1 MKRAVAGMSCMTPPA
16 PAGETAAGLYA
27 DSRAAIAATRRG
39 STPCCFDASAMS
51 DERYAGIG
59 VVTGALELKSAAPDG
74 VALHAVRS
82 GALQLERTGDDAN
95 ARVSFEEVIGGD
107 AA

>member
-1 MKRAVAGMSCMTPPA
+1 MNCIPPPA

-39 STPCCFDASAMS
+39 STPCCFDASAIS

-59 VVTGALELKSAAPDG
+59 VVTVALELKSAAPNG
-74 VALHAVRS
+74 VKRNAVRIDRS
-82 GALQLERTGDDAN
+82 EKSDSRISPKKWYAVMPWRSLRITTLP
-95 ARVSFEEVIGGD
+95 V
-107 AA
+107 